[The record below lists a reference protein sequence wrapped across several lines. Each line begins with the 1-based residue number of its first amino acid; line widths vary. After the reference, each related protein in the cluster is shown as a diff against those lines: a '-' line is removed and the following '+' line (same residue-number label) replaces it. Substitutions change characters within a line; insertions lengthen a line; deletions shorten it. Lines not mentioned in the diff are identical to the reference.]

1 MKIAVVIPSY
11 KAADT
16 LPGVI
21 DTLPEELA
29 ASGGK
34 AIIVNDGS
42 PDHTGEVAK
51 ELEAKHDH
59 VIAVHHGKNR
69 GYGGA
74 LKTGLAHGCEI
85 GFDVFPIVHSD
96 GQYAPHLAL
105 ALCVPI
111 LEGKA
116 EIVQGSRFKGGGAR
130 EGGMPASRY
139 YANRILTSM
148 ENLTFGTKMAEF
160 HSGYMVFSRQLLSE
174 IPYQNLQDNYNFDA
188 EMIVMAHLAGHRCA
202 EVPIPTRY
210 DDETSSLDPIPYG
223 LNVLKMMVRYT
234 FGHYRKLLDDHT
246 AATGTHGLAG

>member
-1 MKIAVVIPSY
+1 MKIAVIIPSY
-11 KAADT
+11 KAAET

-21 DTLPEELA
+21 DSLPAELA
-29 ASGGK
+29 ESGGK
-34 AIIVNDGS
+34 AIIINDAS
-42 PDHTGEVAK
+42 PDNTGEVAE
-51 ELEAKHDH
+51 ELAKKHRH
-59 VIAVHHGKNR
+59 VIAVHHEHNR

-74 LKTGLAHGCEI
+74 LKTGLSHAYDMGYE
-85 GFDVFPIVHSD
+85 VFPVVHSD

-139 YANRILTSM
+139 YANRALTTL
-148 ENLTFGTKMAEF
+148 ENLTFGTRMAEF
-160 HSGYMVFSRQLLSE
+160 HSGYMVFSRRLLSE
-174 IPYQNLQDNYNFDA
+174 VPYKSLQDNYNFDA
-188 EMIVMAHLAGHRCA
+188 EMIIMAHLASHKCT

-223 LNVLKMMVRYT
+223 MNVLKMMVRYT
-234 FGHYRKLLDDHT
+234 FGHYRQLLDEHT
-246 AATGTHGLAG
+246 AGTGRHGIAG

>member
-1 MKIAVVIPSY
+1 MKIAVIIPSY
-11 KAADT
+11 KAAET

-21 DTLPEELA
+21 DSLPDELA
-29 ASGGK
+29 SSGGK
-34 AIIVNDGS
+34 AIIINDAS
-42 PDHTGEVAK
+42 PDNTGEVADQ
-51 ELEAKHDH
+51 LARDHAH
-59 VIAVHHGKNR
+59 VIAVHHEKNR

-74 LKTGLAHGCEI
+74 LKTGLAHGYEL
-85 GFDVFPIVHSD
+85 GFDVFPVVHSD

-139 YANRILTSM
+139 YANRALTTM

-160 HSGYMVFSRQLLSE
+160 HSGYMVFSRRLLE
-174 IPYQNLQDNYNFDA
+174 DIPYQNLQDNYNFDA
-188 EMIVMAHLAGHRCA
+188 EMIIMAQLAGYKCA
-202 EVPIPTRY
+202 EIPIPTRY

-223 LNVLKMMVRYT
+223 MNVLKMMVRYT
-234 FGHYRKLLDDHT
+234 LGHYRKLLDDHT
-246 AATGTHGLAG
+246 AATGSHGIRK

>member
-1 MKIAVVIPSY
+1 MKIAVIIPAY
-11 KAADT
+11 KAAET

-29 ASGGK
+29 SSGGK
-34 AIIVNDGS
+34 AIIINDGS
-42 PDHTGEVAK
+42 PDNTGDVADQ
-51 ELEAKHDH
+51 LEKDHPH
-59 VIAVHHGKNR
+59 VITIHHEKNR

-74 LKTGLAHGCEI
+74 LKTGLAHAYDI
-85 GFDVFPIVHSD
+85 GYDMFPVVHSD

-111 LEGKA
+111 LEDKA
-116 EIVQGSRFKGGGAR
+116 IIVQGSRFKGGGAR

-139 YANRILTSM
+139 YANRALTTM
-148 ENLTFGTKMAEF
+148 ENMTFGTSMAEF
-160 HSGYMVFSRQLLSE
+160 HSGYMVYSRKLLE
-174 IPYQNLQDNYNFDA
+174 EVPYQKLQNNYNFDA
-188 EMIVMAHLAGHRCA
+188 EMIIMAHVAGYRCA

-234 FGHYRKLLDDHT
+234 FGHYLQLLDDHT
-246 AATGTHGLAG
+246 AAAGSDGSPG